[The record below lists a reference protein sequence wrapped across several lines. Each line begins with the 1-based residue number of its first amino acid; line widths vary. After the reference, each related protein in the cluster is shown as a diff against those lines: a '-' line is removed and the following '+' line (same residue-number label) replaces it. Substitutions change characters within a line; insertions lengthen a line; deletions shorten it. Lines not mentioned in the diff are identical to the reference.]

1 MTDPL
6 EAVTDRL
13 RPAFERVAGRP
24 DVDPV
29 VRPSDRADCQANGAL
44 ALAKELGRNPRDVA
58 AEIIAAAGLDGVADA
73 ELAGPGFINLT
84 LRPEFVGS
92 LVAEVATDP
101 LLGIAQAARPERVV
115 VDYSAPNVAK
125 EMHIGHLRS
134 TVIGDAVVRLF
145 SAVGHEIVRENHI
158 GDWGRP
164 FGMLIEHLADIGPER
179 AGSMELGDLDTFYK
193 EATSKFEHDEAFQ
206 ERARARVVRLQRR
219 DEETMQLWH
228 TLVAQS
234 AEHWNEIYEKLGVLL
249 TDADLAGESRYE
261 ALMPDVLERLD
272 ALGLLQESDGALV
285 VFPPGFTNRE
295 GEPLPLIVRSRAGA
309 FTYATSDLACVLDR
323 VERIGAT
330 RLLYVVGAEQSQ
342 HLQMIFAVSEMAG
355 WLVPPVRA
363 EHVSFGLILG
373 TDRRRLR
380 SRTGEPARFIDVID
394 EAIDRGVAAVAEKN
408 PELPEASAPRGGQ
421 GDRCRRGQVR
431 RPLDRSR
438 PRLRLRLGA
447 DALVR
452 RQHGALSAV
461 CPRQDLL
468 DLPARG
474 GRAVDRAS
482 DGADT
487 DRTAGAAAGDDA
499 ARLWNGRRRSG
510 RAHESAPAD
519 HATCTRWR
527 RTSRRSTSTARSCG
541 PPMPTPGRVAW
552 R

>member
-179 AGSMELGDLDTFYK
+179 AGSMELGDLDAFYK
-193 EATSKFEHDEAFQ
+193 EATSKFEQDEAFQ

-219 DEETMQLWH
+219 EEETMQLWH
-228 TLVAQS
+228 ALVAQS

-249 TDADLAGESRYE
+249 TNADLAGESRYE
-261 ALMPDVLERLD
+261 ALMPNAPERLD
-272 ALGLLQESDGALV
+272 ALGLLQESDGA
-285 VFPPGFTNRE
+285 
-295 GEPLPLIVRSRAGA
+295 RSSCSSG
-309 FTYATSDLACVLDR
+309 
-323 VERIGAT
+323 
-330 RLLYVVGAEQSQ
+330 
-342 HLQMIFAVSEMAG
+342 LQQ
-355 WLVPPVRA
+355 
-363 EHVSFGLILG
+363 
-373 TDRRRLR
+373 
-380 SRTGEPARFIDVID
+380 
-394 EAIDRGVAAVAEKN
+394 
-408 PELPEASAPRGGQ
+408 PRG
-421 GDRCRRGQVR
+421 
-431 RPLDRSR
+431 
-438 PRLRLRLGA
+438 
-447 DALVR
+447 
-452 RQHGALSAV
+452 
-461 CPRQDLL
+461 
-468 DLPARG
+468 
-474 GRAVDRAS
+474 
-482 DGADT
+482 
-487 DRTAGAAAGDDA
+487 
-499 ARLWNGRRRSG
+499 
-510 RAHESAPAD
+510 
-519 HATCTRWR
+519 
-527 RTSRRSTSTARSCG
+527 
-541 PPMPTPGRVAW
+541 
-552 R
+552 